1 MCRKQKAV
9 VLKAARRVNV
19 PVGVVRLSDAAD
31 LSIRC
36 IVSEITIQV
45 EKHVEID
52 TDDLKQ

>member
-1 MCRKQKAV
+1 MRRKQNAI

-31 LSIRC
+31 LSVRC
-36 IVSEITIQV
+36 IVSEITIQA
-45 EKHVEID
+45 EKPIKID